1 MKKNGKTL
9 AVILG
14 LALSAALPLAVH
26 AQAATPGIYA
36 GVSLGQSESLKYDC
50 RLLPDCK
57 KKGTAWKIYSGY
69 QFHRNWAVEFGF
81 TDLGRVV
88 NANAPGSSDQIRV
101 KLGELTMV
109 GSLPFTDRISGFGKA
124 GFYYAGAVDDVTLNG
139 ASSHLTQSNASVTYG
154 LGLQFFVYRSLGL
167 RGEYQK
173 YLRVGG
179 GSVPQSD
186 YQAITGGLIWKF
198 E

>member
-1 MKKNGKTL
+1 MKNGKTI

-14 LALSAALPLAVH
+14 LAMSAALPLAAH

-36 GVSLGQSESLKYDC
+36 GVGIGQSESLKYDC
-50 RLLPDCK
+50 RLFPDCK
-57 KKGTAWKIYSGY
+57 KKGTAWKLYSGW
-69 QFHRNWAVEFGF
+69 QFHRNWGAEIGF

-88 NANAPGSSDQIRV
+88 SAHSPGSSDEIKVR
-101 KLGELTMV
+101 LGELTMV
-109 GSLPFTDRISGFGKA
+109 GSLPFSDRISGFGKA
-124 GFYYAGAVDDVTLNG
+124 GVYYAGAVHDVTLNG
-139 ASSHLTQSNASVTYG
+139 STSHLTHSNASVTYG
-154 LGLQFFVYRSLGL
+154 FGLQFFVYRGLGL

-179 GSVPQSD
+179 DAVAQSD

>member
-1 MKKNGKTL
+1 MKNSKTI

-14 LALSAALPLAVH
+14 LAMSAALPLAAH

-36 GVSLGQSESLKYDC
+36 GVNIGQSESLKYDC
-50 RLLPDCK
+50 SLFPDCK
-57 KKGTAWKIYSGY
+57 KKGTAWKLYSGW
-69 QFHRNWAVEFGF
+69 QFHRNWGAEIGF

-88 NANAPGSSDQIRV
+88 SAHSPGSSDEIKVR
-101 KLGELTMV
+101 LGELTMV
-109 GSLPFTDRISGFGKA
+109 GSLPFSERISGFGKA
-124 GFYYAGAVDDVTLNG
+124 GVYYAGAVHDVTLNG
-139 ASSHLTQSNASVTYG
+139 STSHLTHSNASVTYG
-154 LGLQFFVYRSLGL
+154 FGLQFFVYRGLGL

-179 GSVPQSD
+179 DAVAQSD

>member
-1 MKKNGKTL
+1 MKKNGRSI
-9 AVILG
+9 AAILG
-14 LALSAALPLAVH
+14 LVLSAALPLAAH

-36 GVSLGQSESLKYDC
+36 GVGLGQSESLKYNC
-50 RLLPDCK
+50 SLFPDCK
-57 KKGTAWKIYSGY
+57 KKGTAWKLYSGY

-88 NANAPGSSDQIRV
+88 NASAPGSSDQIKV

-109 GSLPFTDRISGFGKA
+109 GSLPFTERVSGFGKA
-124 GFYYAGAVDDVTLNG
+124 GFYYAGAVEDVMLNG
-139 ASSHLTQSNASVTYG
+139 ATSHLTRSSASVTYG
-154 LGLQFFVYRSLGL
+154 FGLQYFVYRSLGL

-173 YLRVGG
+173 YVRVGG
-179 GSVPQSD
+179 GSVAQSD
-186 YQAITGGLIWKF
+186 YKAFTAGVLWKF

>member
-1 MKKNGKTL
+1 MKNGNTI

-14 LALSAALPLAVH
+14 LAMSAALPLAAH

-36 GVSLGQSESLKYDC
+36 GVGIGQSESLKYDC
-50 RLLPDCK
+50 SLFPDCK
-57 KKGTAWKIYSGY
+57 KKGTAWKLYSGW
-69 QFHRNWAVEFGF
+69 QFHRNWGAEIGF

-88 NANAPGSSDQIRV
+88 SAHAPGSSDEIKVR
-101 KLGELTMV
+101 LGELTMV
-109 GSLPFTDRISGFGKA
+109 GSLPFSERISGFGKA
-124 GFYYAGAVDDVTLNG
+124 GVYYAGAVHDATLNG
-139 ASSHLTQSNASVTYG
+139 STSHLTHSNASVTYG
-154 LGLQFFVYRSLGL
+154 FGLQFFVYRGLGL

-179 GSVPQSD
+179 DTVAQSD